1 MNTSDSAL
9 SHVTDITPKGLLQ
22 GGDSRTGLL
31 PPFITND
38 LDQESNIR
46 EQ

>member
-22 GGDSRTGLL
+22 EGDSRQRTA
-31 PPFITND
+31 PAVITND
-38 LDQESNIR
+38 LDQEFNTR
-46 EQ
+46 QQ